1 MMRGWQMGAE
11 GRRERGGGHVRW
23 PAMMPLGKVD
33 DGDGE
38 AALAS
43 SRIIDHADT
52 TTTHVL
58 PYCQPP

>member
-1 MMRGWQMGAE
+1 
-11 GRRERGGGHVRW
+11 
-23 PAMMPLGKVD
+23 MMPLGKVD
-33 DGDGE
+33 DGDGGV
-38 AALAS
+38 ALAS